1 MQSPEDFGGLVLPQ
15 RAVIDPITGIA
26 ADVPLGLQGPPFM
39 FKENPDLVE
48 RIMALREQHGIVIE
62 DDKLG
67 EKRLIDKS
75 PDDTVPGKARKPAR
89 PRTSTKSRKRRNKP
103 GEKQMDTSLTVAER
117 AAYMEWKMWEHK
129 GTPGVFPAQL
139 RRYWLG
145 EGASRW
151 VGSATPYRTL
161 RRALASE
168 GVPMKMISGL
178 AARLYHWK
186 FGKWPGKRN
195 GGKKAWDDMCVLQH
209 KFAIYDLETK

>member
-1 MQSPEDFGGLVLPQ
+1 MHAPEDFEGVSLRQ
-15 RAVIDPITGIA
+15 YAVIDTLTGLA
-26 ADVPLGLQGPPFM
+26 ADIPLGLQGPPFM
-39 FKENPDLVE
+39 FKENPDIVE
-48 RIMALREQHGIVIE
+48 RIMALREKHGIVIE
-62 DDKLG
+62 DDKLTVKHQV
-67 EKRLIDKS
+67 ES
-75 PDDTVPGKARKPAR
+75 APSDTVPKKPRKAVRAR
-89 PRTSTKSRKRRNKP
+89 SSTKTQDRRKKRV
-103 GEKQMDTSLTVAER
+103 EKQMDTSLPVAER

-168 GVPMKMISGL
+168 GVPAKMVSGL

-186 FGKWPGKRN
+186 FGRWPGKRN
-195 GGKKAWDDMCVLQH
+195 GGKKEWDDMLVLQH
-209 KFAIYDLETK
+209 KFAIYELETK